1 MAAESMRTPRQDPIT
16 EVARAACEAVREVGT
31 DVVRNL
37 REIGLF
43 ELPVGG
49 HGPLPFD
56 LEAEYAVLEALL
68 MGRRLVSELPCEAG
82 HFYVPFHVGVV
93 AVVAALEEVVRDDDD
108 EGADEDD
115 DEGEDGV
122 DLALVGSVLAKQ
134 GIDRHRAMRG
144 LLALRD
150 DAPMRVDVDELAE
163 RIREFGE
170 RRRAIAL
177 MGRVEQAWRSGL
189 DAPTA
194 DVAAVRQALSRW
206 SDA

>member
-43 ELPVGG
+43 ELPVCG
-49 HGPLPFD
+49 HGPLPYD
-56 LEAEYAVLEALL
+56 LEAEYAVIEALL

-93 AVVAALEEVVRDDDD
+93 AVVAALEEVVGDDD
-108 EGADEDD
+108 GDD
-115 DEGEDGV
+115 DEGEGGV